1 MKSFFGYD
9 HPKLEGQDA
18 PPKKSSNDS
27 SSPKSALYSPIRET
41 VTFEDGRR
49 QHPHKKFPPTRN
61 PAQKGD
67 FNDQRKYWSHSR
79 RRPHTLL
86 PVLEILRGLIC
97 AEDTKADLYDNI
109 VIVYV

>member
-1 MKSFFGYD
+1 MP
-9 HPKLEGQDA
+9 HQ
-18 PPKKSSNDS
+18 KKSSNDS
-27 SSPKSALYSPIRET
+27 SSPKSALYSPICET
-41 VTFEDGRR
+41 VTFGNGRR
-49 QHPHKKFPPTRN
+49 QHCHKNSRQPETPHR
-61 PAQKGD
+61 GD